1 MAAVDPDTRPES
13 NRGTWRGRAAAS
25 TRWQIGV
32 AILVVSLVA
41 VTAWWFTGPFSEPAV
56 TGRHTEDIALRPMPT
71 AEAYEGTRY
80 CVEYRLRFHRAT
92 SCHDY
97 FRNPGAAD
105 GRARE
110 LASPTA
116 TCWGVARVGARLPAC
131 WRLDGDGT
139 QPQPVG
145 SGT

>member
-1 MAAVDPDTRPES
+1 MGTLDPHIRPKPGAKP
-13 NRGTWRGRAAAS
+13 RWRRAAAS
-25 TRWQIGV
+25 IRWRISIAVLALAIV
-32 AILVVSLVA
+32 AIA
-41 VTAWWFTGPFSEPAV
+41 AWWFTGPFSEPTV
-56 TGRHTEDIALRPMPT
+56 TGRRTEDIALRPMPT
-71 AEAYEGTRY
+71 VEAYEGTRY
-80 CVEYRLRFHRAT
+80 CIEYRIRFHQAT

-110 LASPTA
+110 LVSPTA
-116 TCWGVARVGARLPAC
+116 TCWGAARVGARLPAC